1 MPGSPQDSNQPVAS
15 PHPGTEPL
23 MRQALELNRAG
34 RMEESHGV
42 WERVLALDPD
52 HADALYHMGQRSLH
66 IGKPEEARS
75 LFERALL
82 RASGAPLVHLAL
94 AQAANKL
101 GNADDELAA
110 LNRVLSLDPYF
121 TNALL
126 AKGALYEKRKKLR
139 MAGANYRNALKTLRP
154 GSEIHPQLRT
164 ALEHA
169 ARVVDDQR
177 RALDGYLSEAV
188 RDIRDASVPSE
199 LERYDECQA
208 VFTGL
213 KTAYAQN
220 PLLLY
225 FPRLPVIQFYDRA
238 LFPWIEKFESHTAA
252 VREELQHAMRTQDLG
267 WAPYIDH
274 PDGAPLNQW
283 SELQRSS
290 RWSSLFLWKDGRPI
304 EEALAKFPAAAAALA
319 EVPLNAVP
327 GRGPTVFFSSLAPKT
342 KIPPHTGST
351 NARLVLHLPLIVP
364 DGCALR
370 VGNDTREFVEGR
382 AWVFDDTI
390 EHEAWNNSDAQRI
403 VLLMDIWNPSLTHTE
418 RDLVGALMSA
428 NERYYAEEL

>member
-1 MPGSPQDSNQPVAS
+1 MSSSPQDTRPTAS

-23 MRQALELNRAG
+23 MRQAIELNRAG
-34 RMEESHGV
+34 RMEESYGV
-42 WERVLALDPD
+42 WERALALDPD
-52 HADALYHMGQRSLH
+52 HADALYHLGHRLLQ
-66 IGKPEEARS
+66 IGKPEEAQVY
-75 LFERALL
+75 FERALL

-94 AQAANKL
+94 AQAANQL
-101 GNADDELAA
+101 GKTDAELTA

-126 AKGALYEKRKKLR
+126 AKGALYEKQGKLR
-139 MAGANYRNALKTLRP
+139 MAGANYRNALKTVRP
-154 GSEIHPQLRT
+154 GTDIHPQLRPT
-164 ALEHA
+164 IEHA
-169 ARVVDDQR
+169 ARLVGEQQ
-177 RALDGYLSEAV
+177 RALDAYLTEAA
-188 RDIRDASVPSE
+188 REIRGASAASE
-199 LERYDECQA
+199 LDRYDECQA

-213 KTAYAQN
+213 KTAYVQN
-220 PLLLY
+220 PLLLH

-238 LFPWIEKFESHTAA
+238 LFPWIEKFESHTRA
-252 VREELQHAMRTQDLG
+252 VREELEHAMLTQELG

-290 RWSSLFLWKDGRPI
+290 RWSSLFLWKDGRPL

-327 GRGPTVFFSSLAPKT
+327 GRGPTVFFSSLAPGT

-364 DGCALR
+364 GDCALR
-370 VGNDTREFVEGR
+370 VGNDTREFVEGS

-390 EHEAWNNSDAQRI
+390 EHEAWNNSGAQRI
-403 VLLMDIWNPSLTHTE
+403 VLLMDIWNPFLTLTE
-418 RDLVGALMSA
+418 RDLVGTLMSA
-428 NERYYAEEL
+428 NERYYAEEM

>member
-1 MPGSPQDSNQPVAS
+1 MSSNPQDSQAAAS
-15 PHPGTEPL
+15 PHPGIEPL
-23 MRQALELNRAG
+23 MRQAIELNRAG
-34 RMEESHGV
+34 RMDDAYRI
-42 WERVLALDPD
+42 WERVLVLDPE
-52 HADALYHMGQRSLH
+52 HADALYHVGHRLLQ
-66 IGKPEEARS
+66 IGKTEEAKS
-75 LFERALL
+75 FFERALV

-94 AQAANKL
+94 AQVANKL
-101 GNADDELAA
+101 GQTDDELAA

-126 AKGALYEKRKKLR
+126 AKGAFYEKQGKLR

-154 GSEIHPQLRT
+154 GLEIPAPLRVNI
-164 ALEHA
+164 ERA

-188 RDIRDASVPSE
+188 REIRDASAPAD

-208 VFTGL
+208 VFAGL
-213 KTAYAQN
+213 KSAYVQN
-220 PLLLY
+220 PLLLH
-225 FPRLPVIQFYDRA
+225 FPRLPVMQFYDRA
-238 LFPWIEKFESHTAA
+238 LFPWIEKFEAHTTA
-252 VREELQHAMRTQDLG
+252 VRDELQHAMRIQDLG

-327 GRGPTVFFSSLAPKT
+327 GRGPTVFFSSLAPNT
-342 KIPPHTGST
+342 KIPPHPGST

-370 VGNDTREFVEGR
+370 VGNDTRPFVEGK

-390 EHEAWNNSDAQRI
+390 EHEAWNNSDAPRI
-403 VLLMDIWNPSLTHTE
+403 VLLMDIWNPFLTQTE

-428 NERYYAEEL
+428 NERYYAEEQ